1 MIVLIISV
9 YSIEKADVFS
19 KGKVPVEKIEIMYI
33 ICYGIYLFSLFMH
46 NTLEYLIEKYLTYL
60 QYEKNVSPKTLE
72 NYSFYLN
79 RLISYTGN
87 IVISDLNLMIL
98 LDYRIWLK
106 QKKLATKTVNYHI
119 TALRSFLKFLM
130 KNDIDCI
137 SPEKLELS
145 KIEPR
150 EINFLLDEEIE
161 KLLSM
166 PKNMEKDPLIC
177 ARNETILAFLYGTG
191 LRVSELLKLKKKD
204 LDMQSKQFKIVG
216 KGSKMR
222 SVFLTKTAR
231 EKLQYYLDMRIDQSD
246 YIFISFSKNS
256 YSKPLSRNAIEE
268 MVKKYSYIAGID
280 KKVTPHTLRHSFATQ
295 LLKKGADIRTVQ
307 ALLGHS
313 SITTTQIYTHIDDKH
328 LQSVHDLL
336 DE

>member
-1 MIVLIISV
+1 MYHATII
-9 YSIEKADVFS
+9 
-19 KGKVPVEKIEIMYI
+19 
-33 ICYGIYLFSLFMH
+33 LFLLFYTLMQ
-46 NTLEYLIEKYLTYL
+46 LEYLIEKYLNYL
-60 QYEKNVSPKTLE
+60 QYERNVSPKTLE

-79 RLISYTGN
+79 RLLSYVGDIN
-87 IVISDLNLMIL
+87 IKDLNLMLL

-106 QKKLATKTVNYHI
+106 QKKLTTKTINYHI

-145 KIEPR
+145 KIKPR
-150 EINFLLDEEIE
+150 EINFLLDEEIS
-161 KLLSM
+161 KLLAM
-166 PKNMEKDPLIC
+166 PEKMEDNPLIL
-177 ARNETILAFLYGTG
+177 ARNQTILAFLYGTG
-191 LRVSELLKLKKKD
+191 LRVSELLQLEKKD
-204 LDMQSKQFKIVG
+204 LKKDSKQFSIIG

-222 SVFLTKTAR
+222 SVFITKIAQKHLEEYLTLRKD
-231 EKLQYYLDMRIDQSD
+231 KSPYL
-246 YIFISFSKNS
+246 FISFSKNS
-256 YSKPLSRNAIEE
+256 YGKALSRNAIEE
-268 MVKKYSYIAGID
+268 IVKKYAFGAGIN

-295 LLKKGADIRTVQ
+295 LLKKWADIRTVQ

-336 DE
+336 DT

>member
-1 MIVLIISV
+1 MV
-9 YSIEKADVFS
+9 
-19 KGKVPVEKIEIMYI
+19 
-33 ICYGIYLFSLFMH
+33 
-46 NTLEYLIEKYLTYL
+46 
-60 QYEKNVSPKTLE
+60 
-72 NYSFYLN
+72 
-79 RLISYTGN
+79 
-87 IVISDLNLMIL
+87 L

-106 QKKLATKTVNYHI
+106 QKKLTTKTINYHI
-119 TALRSFLKFLM
+119 TAVRSFLKFLM
-130 KNDIDCI
+130 KNDIECI

-145 KIEPR
+145 KIKPR

-161 KLLSM
+161 KLLAM
-166 PKNMEKDPLIC
+166 PEQMEKNPLML
-177 ARNETILAFLYGTG
+177 ARNQTIFAFLYGTG
-191 LRVSELLKLKKKD
+191 LRVSELLSLKRKD
-204 LDMQSKQFKIVG
+204 LEQNAKQFRIIG

-222 SVFLTKTAR
+222 SVFMTKTAQKFLAEYLTLR
-231 EKLQYYLDMRIDQSD
+231 EDSSPYV
-246 YIFISFSKNS
+246 FISFSKNS
-256 YSKPLSRNAIEE
+256 YGKQLSRNAIEE
-268 MVKKYSYIAGID
+268 LVRKYAIGAGIT